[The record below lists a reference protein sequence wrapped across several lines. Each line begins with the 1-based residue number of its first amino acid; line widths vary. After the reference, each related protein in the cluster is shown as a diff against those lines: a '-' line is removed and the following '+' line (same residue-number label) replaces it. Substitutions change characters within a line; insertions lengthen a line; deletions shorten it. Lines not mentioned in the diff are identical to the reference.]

1 MQFYNCR
8 PSGDA
13 VRTTTFILLHC
24 QLLSTRPFDA
34 AQLSTAVT
42 STIEF
47 LPLSCFRC
55 YQQDFFRSTQLFQM
69 LSTRP
74 LSFHSV
80 VSCSER
86 RNQVKKPNR
95 TTTLILLSSRLASVT
110 LVTPAFRKGRQTD
123 DVHSQCGWKITVK
136 LATSIFIIVGKL
148 VSSKHT
154 EEAFVRRREAR
165 MGFRARLDTDLN
177 CCQVRRVEF
186 HYCRRGWL
194 DCHVRSL
201 RCMRNYPAY
210 KVFCSDLFCFLTNLC
225 NVVLLIS
232 FKVVMLCDLAS
243 IPVGTCQVFALYLVP
258 IKVDF
263 LNPPVVVVVLLLQQ
277 TLTHC
282 PPAFFPGHRHQ
293 GQRKSEHPDLI

>member
-1 MQFYNCR
+1 MQFYNFQL
-8 PSGDA
+8 SGDA
-13 VRTTTFILLHC
+13 IRTTTFILLHC

-55 YQQDFFRSTQLFQM
+55 YQQDPFRSTQLFQM

-136 LATSIFIIVGKL
+136 LATSIFIIVGNL
-148 VSSKHT
+148 LSSKHT
-154 EEAFVRRREAR
+154 EETSVRRGEAR
-165 MGFRARLDTDLN
+165 MGFRARLDADLN
-177 CCQVRRVEF
+177 CCQVGRVDF

-194 DCHVRSL
+194 ACHVRSL
-201 RCMRNYPAY
+201 RCTRNYPAY
-210 KVFCSDLFCFLTNLC
+210 KVFRANLFCSLTILC
-225 NVVLLIS
+225 NVFLLIS
-232 FKVVMLCDLAS
+232 SKVV
-243 IPVGTCQVFALYLVP
+243 IV
-258 IKVDF
+258 
-263 LNPPVVVVVLLLQQ
+263 
-277 TLTHC
+277 
-282 PPAFFPGHRHQ
+282 
-293 GQRKSEHPDLI
+293 